1 MAKHRSYSVEFS
13 NGSLRMMAMIRCICS
28 GTGTEVED
36 GGSPSHGAAPT
47 ATIPYPSAG
56 TSEAHEPSVLPA
68 VVDRIGCFDNPCIP

>member
-56 TSEAHEPSVLPA
+56 TSEAHVTCPRDFEPL
-68 VVDRIGCFDNPCIP
+68 IT